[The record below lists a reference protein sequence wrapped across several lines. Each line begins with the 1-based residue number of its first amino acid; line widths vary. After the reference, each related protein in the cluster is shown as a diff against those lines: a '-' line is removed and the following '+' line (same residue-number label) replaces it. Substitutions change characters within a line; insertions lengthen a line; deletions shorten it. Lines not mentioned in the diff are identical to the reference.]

1 MRPCR
6 ALPIVFCVGL
16 LLTLTARAGLA
27 ADLVI
32 FAAASL
38 REALDE
44 VNTAFMRQ
52 YGDTVT
58 ISFGASS
65 KLAWQIE
72 SGDPAN
78 IFISADLGWM
88 DSLERRHLVQTES
101 RKNLLGNQL
110 VIAAPADA
118 DTKLDIKPG
127 FDLGGALKGGHLA
140 MADPSSVPAGKYGK
154 AALET
159 LGVWA
164 SVESVVERTED
175 VRGALS
181 LVSRHKAPLG
191 IVYTTDVAADPGVK
205 VVGVFPPESHPPIV
219 YPVALTAESRD
230 PAAKRLLEFL
240 GSPSAK
246 AIFEKHGFSVLP

>member
-6 ALPIVFCVGL
+6 ALPIVFCVAL
-16 LLTLTARAGLA
+16 LLTLTTQAGFA

-58 ISFGASS
+58 ILFGASS

-72 SGDPAN
+72 SGTPAN

-110 VIAAPADA
+110 VIAAPDDA
-118 DTKLDIKPG
+118 DIKFDIKPG
-127 FDLGGALKGGHLA
+127 FDLRGALKGGHLA

-154 AALET
+154 ASLET
-159 LGVWA
+159 LGVWD
-164 SVESVVERTED
+164 SVESVVARTED

-191 IVYTTDVAADPGVK
+191 IVYTTDVAADSGVK
-205 VVGVFPPESHPPIV
+205 VVGVFPPESHPPIL
-219 YPVALTAESRD
+219 YPIALTTESGD
-230 PAAKRLLEFL
+230 PAANRLLEFL
-240 GSPSAK
+240 GSPAAK
-246 AIFEKHGFSVLP
+246 AIFEKHGFSALP